1 MALDLIVCGV
11 GGRMGGAV
19 VRAIQQT
26 RGVKLIAA
34 IDKPGSARLGK
45 DAGEISAA
53 GRLDVEVADEIG
65 SYLIPNRVIIDFTNA
80 QASLAHHRA
89 AAEKKVPIVIGTT
102 GFSAQQFAEIKKL
115 SRRTATL
122 LSPNMSLGVNL
133 LLNVLGKVAEK
144 LGDDYD

>member
-1 MALDLIVCGV
+1 MPLDLIVCGV
-11 GGRMGGAV
+11 GGRMGGAM

-65 SYLIPNRVIIDFTNA
+65 SYLIPNRVIIDFPNA
-80 QASLAHHRA
+80 QASLAHHRV
-89 AAEKKVPIVIGTT
+89 AAEKNVPIFIATT
-102 GFSAQQFAEIKKL
+102 GFNAQHLAVI
-115 SRRTATL
+115 
-122 LSPNMSLGVNL
+122 
-133 LLNVLGKVAEK
+133 
-144 LGDDYD
+144 

>member
-1 MALDLIVCGV
+1 MPLDLIVCGV
-11 GGRMGGAV
+11 GGRMGGAM

-80 QASLAHHRA
+80 EASLAYLRNA
-89 AAEKKVPIVIGTT
+89 AKKKVPMVIGTT
-102 GFSAQQFAEIKKL
+102 GWHQHEETMKERETTDEKPAGGNSRPTICSASLQSAEDVGFEP
-115 SRRTATL
+115 TV
-122 LSPNMSLGVNL
+122 P
-133 LLNVLGKVAEK
+133 
-144 LGDDYD
+144 